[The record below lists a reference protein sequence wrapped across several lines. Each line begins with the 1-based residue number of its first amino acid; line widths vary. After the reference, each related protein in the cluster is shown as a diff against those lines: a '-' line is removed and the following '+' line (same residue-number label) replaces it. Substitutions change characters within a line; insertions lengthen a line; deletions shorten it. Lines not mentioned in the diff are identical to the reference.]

1 MTNAAKT
8 RARLLEVY
16 RRLYDTYGPQHWWPG
31 ETPFEVCIGAILT
44 QAASWSNVEKG
55 LANLKDAGVFS
66 VKALRETPQ
75 HELAQLLYPCGYYN
89 AKARKLKAF
98 VDHLG
103 ERYSDDLGAFLARP
117 AEALRDELL
126 GVHGIGEETAD
137 DIVLYAAGQPSFVV
151 DAYTR
156 RLLAR
161 LGLADSTWPYERRR
175 ALFMDALPR
184 DAALFNEYHA
194 LIVRHGK
201 ERCRKREPLCEGC
214 PLLGVCA
221 EGSVRLRKTPSNE
234 AGEDKGD

>member
-8 RARLLEVY
+8 RARLMRVY
-16 RRLYDTYGPQHWWPG
+16 RHLYDTYGPQHWWPG

-44 QAASWSNVEKG
+44 QAASWGNVEKG
-55 LANLKDAGVFS
+55 LANLKNAGVFS
-66 VKALRETPQ
+66 ARALRETPQ
-75 HELAQLLYPCGYYN
+75 EDLARLLYPCGYYN
-89 AKARKLKAF
+89 AKARKVKAF
-98 VDHLG
+98 VEHLG
-103 ERYSDDLGAFLARP
+103 ARYGDDLGAFLARP

-126 GVHGIGEETAD
+126 GIHGIGEETAD

-161 LGLADSTWPYERRR
+161 LGLADETWAYGRLR

-201 ERCRKREPLCEGC
+201 ERCRKREPLCGGC
-214 PLLGVCA
+214 PVFSVCPFGTA
-221 EGSVRLRKTPSNE
+221 RLKDGQCGTT
-234 AGEDKGD
+234 